1 MTNLPGWYGIFQN
14 LKHILPV
21 SLHRKSV
28 YLLLGLI
35 FLSVLDFI
43 GLAIL
48 APLLLG
54 FMQSS
59 LSVLPFIDILQ
70 KHTVVVLCLVLVF
83 YLLKLWYAFYI
94 NQYQIKVCSSF
105 ISFLSQNN
113 LKEIL
118 GSNHDQ
124 KIEKGSSGI
133 MEKVYFEPLH
143 IGMGVFL
150 PLFALIQESFIV
162 VILTSALMLVAPL
175 LSIGLFL
182 LIGLSG
188 LVILRKIKGK
198 SSKVGE
204 TNAQNRRELFEKL
217 NIGLS
222 GLLEYPE
229 GKEQEHLSQIVGE
242 KILNMSKGELL
253 GNFYKTIPFR
263 VNELLSIFALIFMI
277 VYSMTSGGN
286 AENFLIMATLFALAV
301 FRIIPAI
308 NRIQLNLVQ
317 LNIYQVMLKNFSLF
331 DPKNNMEESIQ
342 LRKNISLV
350 NFGIRYNDD
359 TLPILENININI
371 DKGSISALVGK
382 SGSGKS
388 SLLKVLS
395 GQKTNY
401 IGTILI
407 DGTILGE
414 DTMNCWKSKVTY
426 IGQNPYILDGSLLE
440 NICFGSKQEI
450 DLKKAHQALLLAG
463 LEEFKDNLENR
474 KTGESGFK
482 LSEGQKQRL
491 MLARAI
497 YADAELY
504 LLDEITANLDTESTV
519 KILETLRKL
528 KQNGKTICI
537 STHNSL
543 VSEICDK
550 IYSFSEKKITI
561 RYD

>member
-1 MTNLPGWYGIFQN
+1 MTNLLGWYGIFRN
-14 LKHILPV
+14 LKQILPV
-21 SLHRKSV
+21 SLHKKSV
-28 YLLLGLI
+28 YLLFGLI
-35 FLSVLDFI
+35 FLSLLDFI

-48 APLLLG
+48 APLLLS
-54 FMQSS
+54 FMQSNVS
-59 LSVLPFIDILQ
+59 FVQLPDLLQ
-70 KHTVVVLCLVLVF
+70 KHTPVVLSIVLVF
-83 YLLKLWYAFYI
+83 YLLKLWYAIYI
-94 NQYQIKVCSSF
+94 SRFQITVCSRF

-113 LKEIL
+113 LRKIL
-118 GSNHDQ
+118 SSNHDQ

-150 PLFALIQESFIV
+150 PVFALIQESFVV
-162 VILTSALMLVAPL
+162 VILTLALLWVDPL
-175 LSIGLFL
+175 LSFGIFL

-188 LVILRKIKGK
+188 LLILKKMKGR
-198 SSKVGE
+198 SSRVGE
-204 TNAQNRRELFEKL
+204 TNAKNRKELFEKL

-229 GKEQEHLSQIVGE
+229 GKEQEHLSNIVGE

-263 VNELLSIFALIFMI
+263 VNELLSIFALVFMI
-277 VYSMTSGGN
+277 LYSLATKGN
-286 AENFLIMATLFALAV
+286 ADNFLVMATLFALAV

-317 LNIYQVMLKNFSLF
+317 LNIYQIMLQNFSLF
-331 DPKNNMEESIQ
+331 DPKSNLEESIQ
-342 LRKNISLV
+342 LKRNIVLV
-350 NFGIRYNDD
+350 DFGIRYNDD

-371 DKGSISALVGK
+371 TKGTLNALIGK

-401 IGTILI
+401 IGSILI
-407 DGTILGE
+407 DGTMLGE
-414 DTMNCWKSKVTY
+414 DTINCWKSKVAY
-426 IGQNPYILDGSLLE
+426 IGQNPYIVDGSLLE
-440 NICFGSKQEI
+440 NICFGSKQ
-450 DLKKAHQALLLAG
+450 DLDLEKINQALHLAG
-463 LEEFKDNLENR
+463 LEEFKDDLENK

-497 YADAELY
+497 YADSELY
-504 LLDEITANLDTESTV
+504 LLDEITANLDTESTS
-519 KILETLRKL
+519 KILLSLKKL
-528 KQNGKTICI
+528 KQMGKTICI
-537 STHNSL
+537 STHNPK
-543 VSEICDK
+543 VAEICDT
-550 IYSFSEKKITI
+550 IYTFSEKNIQVVS
-561 RYD
+561 

>member
-1 MTNLPGWYGIFQN
+1 MTNLLGWYGIFKN

-21 SLHRKSV
+21 TLHKKSV

-35 FLSVLDFI
+35 FLSILDFI

-59 LSVLPFIDILQ
+59 VSFIPLPDILQ
-70 KHTVVVLCLVLVF
+70 NHTPAVLSIILIF

-94 NQYQIKVCSSF
+94 NRYQITVCSSF

-113 LKEIL
+113 LRKIL

-162 VILTSALMLVAPL
+162 IILTIALMWVDPL
-175 LSIGLFL
+175 LSIGMFL

-188 LVILRKIKGK
+188 LVILKKMKGR

-204 TNAQNRRELFEKL
+204 TNARNRKDLFEKL

-229 GKEQEHLSQIVGE
+229 GKEQDHLSEIVGE

-263 VNELLSIFALIFMI
+263 VNELLSILALIFMLY
-277 VYSMTSGGN
+277 YSLATKGN
-286 AENFLIMATLFALAV
+286 ADTFLVMATLFALAV

-317 LNIYQVMLKNFSLF
+317 LNIYEIMLRNFSLF
-331 DPKNNMEESIQ
+331 DPKSNLEESIQ
-342 LRKNISLV
+342 LKRNIVLV

-359 TLPILENININI
+359 TLPILENINIQI
-371 DKGSISALVGK
+371 EKGSLNALVGK

-401 IGTILI
+401 IGSIHI
-407 DGTILGE
+407 DGIKLGE
-414 DTMNCWKSKVTY
+414 ETINCWKSKVAY

-440 NICFGSKQEI
+440 NICFGSKQ
-450 DLKKAHQALLLAG
+450 DLNLEKVKQALLLAG
-463 LEEFKDNLENR
+463 LKEFEENLENK
-474 KTGESGFK
+474 KTGESGIK

-497 YADAELY
+497 YADSELY
-504 LLDEITANLDTESTV
+504 LLDEITANLDTESTD
-519 KILETLRKL
+519 KILHSLKKL
-528 KQNGKTICI
+528 KQEGKTICI
-537 STHNSL
+537 STHNPK
-543 VSEICDK
+543 VAEICDT
-550 IYSFSEKKITI
+550 IYSFSEKNIEVKI
-561 RYD
+561 